1 MYVFKLKSGKYIFD
15 IYIYIHGLVE
25 YNGIETKRP

>member
-15 IYIYIHGLVE
+15 IYELVE